1 MLLGGNLVVIASEQ
15 DLLSEKTSINQA
27 DVVEC
32 ATVEGLMGVCVL
44 RKHHRR
50 VSARLMQVR
59 RCRRLKAS
67 SQHATSEALV
77 GSGLSRDARQTPRA
91 ATQEAGLALQSVW

>member
-27 DVVEC
+27 GVVRVC
-32 ATVEGLMGVCVL
+32 HGRRTGVCVCVCVCVL
-44 RKHHRR
+44 RKHDGR
-50 VSARLMQVR
+50 VSARLIQVR

-67 SQHATSEALV
+67 S
-77 GSGLSRDARQTPRA
+77 
-91 ATQEAGLALQSVW
+91 